1 MYALSLGNNAQAE
14 IFELSMFIYV
24 RKKWLLWKG
33 MLRRRILDSLNTY
46 ITSEL
51 CFPVYEA

>member
-33 MLRRRILDSLNTY
+33 MLRRRILGSLNTY

-51 CFPVYEA
+51 RFPVYEA